1 MSPAQ
6 TIGRVETILSACW
19 RRHGQQ
25 SARPLC
31 CRSPTRTLSS
41 RHPNGFVRA
50 AFGTSIGRATIGLVR
65 RVHPYA
71 MLISTCSMVQNGRSC
86 ASATS
91 LIEQRLSTALNS
103 FCSARWRLRY
113 MGGVAPATSSETT
126 APVLLTMAT
135 GHPQSARQH
144 PRQWYA
150 LRALA
155 LGLMV
160 SSNRGSLCKAFLS
173 GSVVCRVQGRLRSRH

>member
-50 AFGTSIGRATIGLVR
+50 AFGMSIVCATIAPVR

-103 FCSARWRLRY
+103 FCSARWRLRS
-113 MGGVAPATSSETT
+113 MGGWHPPPYATSSGPTERRPWGQR
-126 APVLLTMAT
+126 PVRKHLPDGVVDLST
-135 GHPQSARQH
+135 GPPS
-144 PRQWYA
+144 
-150 LRALA
+150 
-155 LGLMV
+155 
-160 SSNRGSLCKAFLS
+160 
-173 GSVVCRVQGRLRSRH
+173 